1 MNERPNV
8 TVIYQDPKP
17 ATPGLGAVLLELMF
31 FFFMAGVIALIAGSC
46 RMLM

>member
-8 TVIYQDPKP
+8 TVIYQESPSS
-17 ATPGLGAVLLELMF
+17 TPSVGRVLLELLF
-31 FFFMAGVIALIAGSC
+31 FFFMAGVIALLAGSC